1 MAKYANQKTIIIN
14 KKKYDKNF
22 LQIGIDEWQEAYKK
36 LKPTTFAIY
45 LYLCGNKD
53 GYRFD
58 LSPAAIDNALGIK
71 KTAYY
76 SAIQQ
81 LEEENYIVDGNF
93 YTTPFRVCGKSK
105 YKNSSIAENLSAN
118 ENKTF
123 LKSDRVIDNR
133 YNIDSGEFSSPNGEE
148 ASPSSLKELEK
159 ITEQTLALLD
169 ENNYTYIED
178 DVIKVLSSGRLF
190 RVVRDKAV

>member
-36 LKPTTFAIY
+36 LKPTAFAIY

-53 GYRFD
+53 GYHFD

-118 ENKTF
+118 ENKNF

-148 ASPSSLKELEK
+148 ASPSLSKELEEIQEWK
-159 ITEQTLALLD
+159 LSMLD

-178 DVIKVLSSGRLF
+178 DVIKVLSCGWLF
-190 RVVRDKAV
+190 RVVSVNAV